1 MSGKGLGHAGKCS
14 SWRSWEDEGVGPS
27 PVDRTR
33 VRGSVSMSRLK
44 VTIGNAAID
53 NTTMAGA
60 VARIEKLIQRH
71 RPSIVVTPNADHIVL
86 LQRDVELL
94 HAYQAADLVLADG
107 APLLWAA
114 RFLNTPL
121 REKISGSD
129 LFPEVC
135 RVAAEK
141 AYRLFFIGGRP
152 DSAMRTAS
160 GLRRSYRNI
169 RIVGVHCPP
178 FGFEHDEAENRKS
191 IRLVQEAGP
200 DVLFVGLGAPKQEKW
215 IHKHYKELGVP
226 VCIGIGATFEF
237 AGGIVKR
244 APKWMQTH
252 GLEWFWRL
260 TREPLRLWKRYL
272 VDDMRFFW
280 IVLQQKMDN
289 RRRRPHP
296 QGVTR

>member
-1 MSGKGLGHAGKCS
+1 MPG
-14 SWRSWEDEGVGPS
+14 
-27 PVDRTR
+27 
-33 VRGSVSMSRLK
+33 LK
-44 VTIGNAAID
+44 VTIGKAEID

-60 VARIEKLIQRH
+60 VACIESLIERH
-71 RPSIVVTPNADHIVL
+71 SPSIVVTPNADHIVL
-86 LQRDVELL
+86 LQRDRELL
-94 HAYQAADLVLADG
+94 HTYQAADLVLADG

-121 REKISGSD
+121 QEKISGSD

-141 AYRLFFIGGRP
+141 EYRLFFMGGRP
-152 DSAMRTAS
+152 GSALRTAS

-178 FGFEHDEAENRKS
+178 FGFEHDEAENLKS
-191 IRLVQEAGP
+191 VRLIRDAGP
-200 DVLFVGLGAPKQEKW
+200 DVLFVGLGSPKQEKW
-215 IHKHYKELGVP
+215 IHKHMRELGVP

-244 APKWMQTH
+244 APRWMQRH

-260 TREPLRLWKRYL
+260 TREPLRLWRRYL

-280 IVLQQKMDN
+280 IVLQQKLN
-289 RRRRPHP
+289 RRGARMRPP
-296 QGVTR
+296 RVTR